1 VDIDAQISSLDPALF
16 DAVPSQTC
24 PEDRRSLLLL
34 QRCVRRRGT
43 YVYLEIGSY
52 LGGTLQP
59 HLVDPRCNLIY
70 SIDKR
75 PTAQP
80 DKLRGVWHYPENSS
94 RRMLIGLEAAYPESS
109 RQKIHTFDADARD
122 VDPALLPQKPALC
135 FIDAEH
141 TDNAVRSDFGFC
153 LRVCNPDG
161 VIAFHDANIV
171 FGGLAR
177 IKRSL
182 NVRRIRF
189 RGFLLPGSVYVILLN
204 DAIEKFGQE
213 IRQVSADETR
223 YMRQAR
229 WDLRR
234 ARLALR
240 RARWAALKTRISRRY
255 PALQKVWH
263 ASKRL
268 VRAG

>member
-1 VDIDAQISSLDPALF
+1 MNIEAQISLLDLTLF
-16 DAVPSQTC
+16 DAVPSQTW

-34 QRCVRRRGT
+34 QRCVRRQGT
-43 YVYLEIGSY
+43 YVYLEIGSFR
-52 LGGTLQP
+52 GGTLQP
-59 HLVDPRCNLIY
+59 HLLDPRCDLIY

-75 PTAQP
+75 RTVSL
-80 DKLRGVWHYPENSS
+80 DKMRGVCRYAENST
-94 RRMLIGLEAAYPESS
+94 RRMLMGLEAAYPESS
-109 RQKIHTFDADARD
+109 IQKIHAFDADARD
-122 VDPALLPQKPALC
+122 VDPALVPQKPALC
-135 FIDAEH
+135 FIDGEH

-153 LRVCNPDG
+153 LRVCDPGG

-182 NVRRIRF
+182 NERRIRF
-189 RGFLLPGSVYVILLN
+189 RGFLLPGNVYVILLN

-213 IRQVSADETR
+213 IREASADETR

-229 WDLRR
+229 RDL
-234 ARLALR
+234 LQ
-240 RARWAALKTRISRRY
+240 ARWTVLKTRISRRY
-255 PALQKVWH
+255 AALQKVWH

-268 VRAG
+268 VGG